1 MKLNLWQKR
10 FHPNLNLKLN
20 LKRPLL
26 LLENLNPRLLN
37 PNPYLKVK
45 MKNLVQ
51 SIATSTAWGT
61 SK

>member
-1 MKLNLWQKR
+1 MKLNLRQKR

-26 LLENLNPRLLN
+26 LLN

-45 MKNLVQ
+45 MKNLACLPQ
-51 SIATSTAWGT
+51 SIDTSTASDT